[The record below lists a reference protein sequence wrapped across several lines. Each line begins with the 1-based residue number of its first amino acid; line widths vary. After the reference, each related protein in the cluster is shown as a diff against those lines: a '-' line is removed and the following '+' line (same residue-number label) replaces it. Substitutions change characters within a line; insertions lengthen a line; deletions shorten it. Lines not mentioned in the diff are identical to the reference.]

1 MVWCYKAMNKPKI
14 IILTIALLVIVL
26 SVTASAKSEGISA
39 VKSKHSSLFVLK
51 TDKKF
56 IGATVEIVSSSGE
69 VITSHTLEKRKLF
82 IDFKDVEQGS
92 YTVRLTKGN
101 EVREFNYRKI

>member
-1 MVWCYKAMNKPKI
+1 MNKPKI
-14 IILTIALLVIVL
+14 LVLAIALLVMAL
-26 SVTASAKSEGISA
+26 SLTASPKNDGVSA
-39 VKSKHSSLFVLK
+39 VKSKHNSLLVLK

-56 IGATVEIVSSSGE
+56 IGATIEVVSSRGE
-69 VITSHTLEKRKLF
+69 VITSQTLEKRKMF

-101 EVREFNYRKI
+101 EVREFNYLKI